1 MSACRIHVTR
11 APRHQ
16 HSIIS
21 RIYQTPIRG
30 YVICRAAPS
39 DEPGAL
45 REALELFNQSRELA
59 TLQTRAELINAFV
72 ADGEAE
78 VARIDGN
85 PAALRRAIAGY
96 LVELGLT
103 QTASEKLAKDLQ
115 EAGKVASLEQ
125 LAARVSRLQR
135 VLPEADIGAM
145 VAKDSA
151 ILDVDSRLAI
161 RNMVVLVEAF
171 PGKDLVSIL
180 SRQPRLLYCADLPE
194 RRDRVFAHLVKLHP
208 SKDPRVIGAVV
219 AEHPELLYRMDY
231 YKHARMIDELPI
243 ELQNMFVVADQGI
256 GFLHRYYKRRANNF
270 VADTS
275 DEEAGF

>member
-171 PGKDLVSIL
+171 PGVLGL
-180 SRQPRLLYCADLPE
+180 WGGRRERQLPTRPRLRPRGLPTHVDSLLTTTRTLPE
-194 RRDRVFAHLVKLHP
+194 GTWH
-208 SKDPRVIGAVV
+208 SCNT
-219 AEHPELLYRMDY
+219 LY
-231 YKHARMIDELPI
+231 P
-243 ELQNMFVVADQGI
+243 G
-256 GFLHRYYKRRANNF
+256 
-270 VADTS
+270 
-275 DEEAGF
+275 